1 MSRDKNPIDDT
12 EKKIYCHKNL
22 GIRTRNIV
30 FTFYTTQDVNC
41 LTFFIGF
48 FCGFLQRFYIH
59 MINVGS
65 AGGREQF
72 VFHVLQ
78 HLQIRE
84 KQCLTVN
91 IMWMEEE
98 VRSKSD
104 YTNHC

>member
-12 EKKIYCHKNL
+12 EEKIYCHKNL
-22 GIRTRNIV
+22 GIRRRNIV

-41 LTFFIGF
+41 LLFFIGF

-91 IMWMEEE
+91 IM
-98 VRSKSD
+98 
-104 YTNHC
+104 